1 MDERCRRSQGP
12 EAGSAT
18 DTPSAADVPAPAPSL
33 LDLPVLVLN
42 DIARRSV
49 QLGAGGHL
57 SVTCRAFSLA
67 NLLHA
72 PGVHIQQ
79 CDQHLTP
86 RVIAALR
93 GRTSKLAL
101 TLHDEVHDHVMAA
114 LGSCTAVEACGFSRS
129 LNGSDSERDSNP
141 QPLDCTP
148 GLAQGLLNSFPGLTA
163 LSLHGYS
170 VTCSGLAGLLSHP
183 QLALQL
189 QQLDFLDTC
198 ILQPEQPGPGAVVP
212 AHLFHGLKL
221 KRLSLPIIGSEL
233 VLPDMQPLAQH
244 LTQLTVEGQLWDE
257 YHSAGLAAQLQP
269 LAQLRVLRA
278 AMHFVKGSLFDLPA
292 ALPQLHTLQLPWL
305 CVKEGRIDELLAA
318 TQLTSVQFFSIEGLH
333 SSRADVPCSWQRLEL
348 RHLSYATAAWL
359 PLYSLTQPLVLD
371 QLDIKVNAAS
381 SPEVAAE
388 TYSLAHVC
396 KVPVVLKTLRLLGE
410 HKGRSALGEAMAAQ
424 QRGHLERVVAMLQA
438 LQCSATAEVELFH
451 IRDVCSSHVTMLAPV
466 CQFCTRLRFVL
477 GSMTPSLHFWRQL
490 VQLMPTVQ
498 QVSFKCTEG
507 SESEAMCESL
517 QRMAEQ
523 PWARW
528 LNITI
533 VTPEQSHDLTS
544 EFELPACWQ
553 TGCWFK
559 AGHNSW
565 SMTGKFQVTIS
576 GHVYGL

>member
-1 MDERCRRSQGP
+1 MDERCRRSHGP
-12 EAGSAT
+12 EAGNAT
-18 DTPSAADVPAPAPSL
+18 DAPSAADVPAPAPSL

-49 QLGAGGHL
+49 QLGAGGQL

-72 PGVHIQQ
+72 PGLHIQQ

-114 LGSCTAVEACGFSRS
+114 LGSCTAVQACGFSRS
-129 LNGSDSERDSNP
+129 PYGSDSERDSNP

-170 VTCSGLAGLLSHP
+170 VTCSGLSSLLSHP

-189 QQLDFLDTC
+189 QRLDLLETC
-198 ILQPEQPGPGAVVP
+198 ILQPEQPGSEAVVP
-212 AHLFHGLKL
+212 AHMFHGLKL
-221 KRLSLPIIGSEL
+221 KQLSLPVIGSEL

-269 LAQLRVLRA
+269 LAQLQVLRV

-318 TQLTSVQFFSIEGLH
+318 TQLTSVQFFSVEDLH
-333 SSRADVPCSWQRLEL
+333 SSRADVLCSWQRLEL
-348 RHLSYATAAWL
+348 RRLSYATAAWL

-371 QLDIKVNAAS
+371 QLDIKVRAAS
-381 SPEVAAE
+381 SPEVSAE
-388 TYSLAHVC
+388 TYSLAHLC

-410 HKGRSALGEAMAAQ
+410 HKGRSALGEAMAAP

-438 LQCSATAEVELFH
+438 LECSATAEVELFH
-451 IRDVCSSHVTMLAPV
+451 IRDVCASHATMLAPV

-477 GSMTPSLHFWRQL
+477 GSMAPSLLFWRQL
-490 VQLMPTVQ
+490 VQLMPKVQ
-498 QVSFKCTEG
+498 QVSFRCTEG
-507 SESEAMCESL
+507 AEGEAMCESL

-528 LNITI
+528 LDITI
-533 VTPEQSHDLTS
+533 VTPELSYDRPS
-544 EFELPACWQ
+544 AFELPACWQ
-553 TGCWFK
+553 TGSWFK